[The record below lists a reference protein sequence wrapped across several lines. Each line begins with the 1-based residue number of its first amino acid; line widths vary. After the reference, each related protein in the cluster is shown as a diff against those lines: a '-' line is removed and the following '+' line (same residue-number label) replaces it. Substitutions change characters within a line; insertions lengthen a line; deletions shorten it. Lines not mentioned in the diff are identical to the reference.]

1 MQLPR
6 LARWRMSVQNRFPV
20 QLTMSRIGN
29 HTRLMPNLLK
39 VMIIHTS
46 MYIYHTCICIY
57 LVTTGLCIYSCI
69 YVSVVYPFLEIRKL
83 CIGMINDLGVIT
95 QTTSIYLESL
105 VDIDI
110 VRELCIRIHTSI
122 EHNRQITLGR
132 ITSLCISGLSII
144 APSQQL
150 AATSR

>member
-1 MQLPR
+1 MC
-6 LARWRMSVQNRFPV
+6 V
-20 QLTMSRIGN
+20 
-29 HTRLMPNLLK
+29 
-39 VMIIHTS
+39 
-46 MYIYHTCICIY
+46 YIVYTYISIY
-57 LVTTGLCIYSCI
+57 LVTMDLSLYLCVH
-69 YVSVVYPFLEIRKL
+69 VSVVYPFLEIRKL
-83 CIGMINDLGVIT
+83 CTGMINDLGVIT